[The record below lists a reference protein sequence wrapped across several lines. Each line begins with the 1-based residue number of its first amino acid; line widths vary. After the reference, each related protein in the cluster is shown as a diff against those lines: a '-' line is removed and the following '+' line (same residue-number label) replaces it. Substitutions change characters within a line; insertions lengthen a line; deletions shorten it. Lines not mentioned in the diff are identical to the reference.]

1 MQLLLVGIV
10 VLWSISS
17 SILILATEILEEK
30 STSQMFVELF
40 GETLYKWKNEEEAIE
55 LPTVE
60 LLKDKKVIGV
70 YFSASWCGPCQQ
82 FTPILAE
89 FYKKMNSKGK
99 KFEVIFVSRDRSAEE
114 FGRYYSKMPWL
125 AIPLTSLNQVLERLA
140 PKYKV
145 PCLCLKCG
153 SYPDYNLVE
162 RDTAFSDTGW

>member
-1 MQLLLVGIV
+1 MM
-10 VLWSISS
+10 LWSILSGS
-17 SILILATEILEEK
+17 FVQASEISEEK
-30 STSQMFVELF
+30 SVKQVFVELF
-40 GETLYKWKNEEEAIE
+40 GETLYKWKNEEEAVE
-55 LPTVE
+55 LPTAD

-125 AIPLTSLNQVLERLA
+125 AIPLSSLNQVLERLA

-145 PCLCLKCG
+145 MFLSLCDADC
-153 SYPDYNLVE
+153 
-162 RDTAFSDTGW
+162 SDQVLNSLREYRIW